1 MPLYD
6 YQCPH
11 CGPFDDLQP
20 VSAASEPAAC
30 PYCGTDS
37 PRMIRAPQV
46 LGMDASLRTAYSVNE
61 KSRHEPMFST
71 QEARDYG
78 HEHGPGCSCCSGGKV
93 GKSSAL
99 YGADGSKMFPT
110 KRPWMISH

>member
-11 CGPFDDLQP
+11 CGTFDDLQP
-20 VSAASEPAAC
+20 VSAASQPVPC
-30 PYCGTDS
+30 RTCGTLS
-37 PRMIRAPQV
+37 PRVIRAPGV
-46 LGMDASLRTAYSVNE
+46 LDMDASLRHAHSTNE
-61 KSRHEPMFST
+61 RSRHEPHFST
-71 QEARDYG
+71 QEAREHR
-78 HEHGPGCSCCSGGKV
+78 HEHGPGCSCCGGDK